1 MSNKNN
7 KITGYGNLD
16 SLGDNIK
23 NQASSVDD
31 NNNNNN
37 SIKIDTKSESD
48 SVVVHI
54 RISRGELERL
64 KIHLKELGYDA
75 YSTGIKSIIRGYMK
89 SKNI

>member
-7 KITGYGNLD
+7 NIGGYGNLD

-31 NNNNNN
+31 NNNN

-54 RISRGELERL
+54 RLSRGELERL